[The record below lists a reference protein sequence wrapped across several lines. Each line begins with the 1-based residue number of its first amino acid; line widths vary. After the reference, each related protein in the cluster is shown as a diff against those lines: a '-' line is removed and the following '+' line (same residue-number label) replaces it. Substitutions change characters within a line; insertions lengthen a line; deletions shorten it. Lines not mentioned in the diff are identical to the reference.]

1 MTRTIVST
9 EGLLSTGAMARQ
21 LGISANVLRDH
32 LGDLALRDERRLY
45 WWDEAKTRA
54 AAARC
59 VRVQIALGVK
69 PEPAAPSAQPA
80 FTEGLLEQA
89 LYAPRVA
96 VLFKDREQRGGFVS
110 VYKVA
115 AGQRLPNRPRD
126 LAPGLW
132 LTHSGAPG
140 EMPCPFTLAE
150 LRRQHEA
157 DGCADDGA
165 QIFLPRLETTARARA
180 IAAEVAEEMEAQVA
194 APRRRR
200 REPRSPVGAAL

>member
-1 MTRTIVST
+1 MVPLVTF
-9 EGLLSTGAMARQ
+9 GAWFSNR
-21 LGISANVLRDH
+21 LRDH
-32 LGDLALRDERRLY
+32 LGDLAVRDERRLY

-54 AAARC
+54 AAAHNA
-59 VRVQIALGVK
+59 RVQVALGVK
-69 PEPAAPSAQPA
+69 PEPAAPRPQPA

-150 LRRQHEA
+150 LRRALRRA
-157 DGCADDGA
+157 DGGA
-165 QIFLPRLETTARARA
+165 GAPAAREDVGAPGRAR
-180 IAAEVAEEMEAQVA
+180 
-194 APRRRR
+194 R
-200 REPRSPVGAAL
+200 